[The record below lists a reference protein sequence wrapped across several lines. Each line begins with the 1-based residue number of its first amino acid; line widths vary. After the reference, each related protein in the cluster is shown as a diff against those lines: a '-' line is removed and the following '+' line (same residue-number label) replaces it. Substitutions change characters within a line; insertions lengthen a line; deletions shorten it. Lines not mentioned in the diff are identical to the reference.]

1 MSLKFVKWIRCI
13 TFQVYSTYTDKSSC
27 SCRDVYPH
35 YQNTL
40 TYAGAGQ
47 IRVLC
52 FIEYFSSSNLL
63 SSLCHRIHESSSVQ
77 WLYASSSNNFDS
89 NGFVENVEFS
99 HNDVK

>member
-1 MSLKFVKWIRCI
+1 M
-13 TFQVYSTYTDKSSC
+13 
-27 SCRDVYPH
+27 
-35 YQNTL
+35 
-40 TYAGAGQ
+40 
-47 IRVLC
+47 LC